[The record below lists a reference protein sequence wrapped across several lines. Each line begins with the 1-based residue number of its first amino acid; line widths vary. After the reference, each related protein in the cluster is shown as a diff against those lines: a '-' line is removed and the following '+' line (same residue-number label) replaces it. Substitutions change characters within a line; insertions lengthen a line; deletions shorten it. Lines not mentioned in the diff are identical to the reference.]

1 MNNVETLHRVMDMAV
16 KDMAQDSSMVP
27 HLPVKPVDL
36 VVVVVVAGASRVAGV
51 VQVSH
56 NGAAAMASSHGVA
69 LVTALA
75 VARGGKLCLCL

>member
-1 MNNVETLHRVMDMAV
+1 MSNAEILYRAMDMAV

-27 HLPVKPVDL
+27 HLPTRPIHL
-36 VVVVVVAGASRVAGV
+36 VVIVAGVSQVAGV
-51 VQVSH
+51 VQIS
-56 NGAAAMASSHGVA
+56 NSGAAAMASSHGVAA